1 MEKRLQQAENDRAG
15 ALEVAAGA
23 RQRDVA
29 RDGRLRAQDEGWKR
43 ADQRDHDRAEP
54 AVTEDA
60 LRVENDVSGDVRSV
74 QG

>member
-1 MEKRLQQAENDRAG
+1 MMRAG
-15 ALEVAAGA
+15 VLAVA
-23 RQRDVA
+23 DVA
-29 RDGRLRAQDEGWKR
+29 RQHDRARGGRLRAQDEGWKR
-43 ADQRDHDRAEP
+43 ADQRDHDRAGP